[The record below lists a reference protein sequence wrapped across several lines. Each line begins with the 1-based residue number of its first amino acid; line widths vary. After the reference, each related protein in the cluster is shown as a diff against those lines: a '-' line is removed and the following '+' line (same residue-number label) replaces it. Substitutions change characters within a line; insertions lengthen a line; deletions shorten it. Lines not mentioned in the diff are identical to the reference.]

1 MSDVEVTAPQQRII
15 GKPFRPGQSG
25 NPAGR
30 PKGARSRLSEDFLRE
45 MADDFAVNGRAA
57 IEAVRKQR
65 PDVYVRVIADLLPR
79 EAKLDVS
86 GTIDVS
92 AQDFLLSFRAA
103 VAAAGTMEIPKAPM
117 RLINAKSHS

>member
-1 MSDVEVTAPQQRII
+1 
-15 GKPFRPGQSG
+15 
-25 NPAGR
+25 
-30 PKGARSRLSEDFLRE
+30 